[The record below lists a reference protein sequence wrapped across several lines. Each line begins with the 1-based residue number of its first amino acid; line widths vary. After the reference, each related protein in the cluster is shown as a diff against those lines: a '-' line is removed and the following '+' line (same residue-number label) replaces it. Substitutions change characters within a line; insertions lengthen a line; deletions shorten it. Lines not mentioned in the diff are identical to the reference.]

1 MAKIKIVG
9 NSLTLVSDVKAEDLN
24 RVLRV
29 NPKAGILFNEDNEE
43 IFRISMGSSGSMS
56 KYGVVFDSKN
66 SDGNAYITIAPVNR
80 STETTPEAVTEAYLP
95 IIDKLTK
102 LESKVTGEITDL
114 TNSIEDYTDSVE
126 ILD

>member
-9 NSLTLVSDVKAEDLN
+9 NALTLISDIRAEDLN

-29 NPKAGILFNEDNEE
+29 NPKAGILYNEDNEE
-43 IFRISMGSSGSMS
+43 VFRISMGCSGSMS
-56 KYGVVFDSKN
+56 RYGIVFDSMN
-66 SDGNAYITIAPVNR
+66 SDGNAYITIAPVDR
-80 STETTPEAVTEAYLP
+80 TDATPEDVAETYLP

-102 LESKVTGEITDL
+102 LEAKMAGEVADL
-114 TNSIEDYTDSVE
+114 TDSIESYTDSVE